1 MQDVKKMIAFAA
13 CILIAAH
20 AAAQDDCVRSK
31 PSPVFPKAAP
41 GIHSFS
47 VQSPTT
53 AIETLRLPSG
63 EVLRL
68 EHGGC
73 EYYVLV
79 LEFSAAARQNAY
91 ARAAK
96 LLDSLRPQQP
106 EAGFDLEKV
115 SGTLKEMAAR
125 GAPLAEESEVS
136 GDGLDFLQAR
146 LTLEQA
152 KGKLRL
158 TLFRGPL

>member
-1 MQDVKKMIAFAA
+1 MRKMIAFATSVM
-13 CILIAAH
+13 ITAH
-20 AAAQDDCVRSK
+20 AAAQDGCVRSE
-31 PSPVFPKAAP
+31 PSPAFPQAAP
-41 GIHSFS
+41 GIHKFTVKS
-47 VQSPTT
+47 TT
-53 AIETLRLPSG
+53 EAVETLRLPSG

-79 LEFSAAARQNAY
+79 LEFSAVAKQNAY
-91 ARAAK
+91 ASGAQ

-106 EAGFDLEKV
+106 DANFDLALAAK
-115 SGTLKEMAAR
+115 TLRVMAAR
-125 GAPLAEESEVS
+125 NAPLGEESAVA
-136 GDGLDFLQAR
+136 GDGEDFLQAN
-146 LTLEQA
+146 LKLEQA